1 MCMWLR
7 RIYGCSENS
16 DLTQPIL
23 PTVDT
28 APGLIWASDL

>member
-1 MCMWLR
+1 MWLR
-7 RIYGCSENS
+7 RIYRCSENS

-28 APGLIWASDL
+28 ALGFIRASDL